1 MIQVTLPFFFDQD
14 ASLQPKHKKK
24 TSKLFLNSNQDYS
37 NSNFKRVIIK
47 MQREKTQIRNKEK
60 TNQKIK
66 TFDSRKNINQ

>member
-47 MQREKTQIRNKEK
+47 MQIEKPKSAIRKKQIKRLKLWILER
-60 TNQKIK
+60 T
-66 TFDSRKNINQ
+66 